1 MTATATEYA
10 IITCNHQTPH
20 PFVCHPSPSIAPSSL
35 GNIKPNRVSQSVK
48 SSVCDASQTMAT
60 RVGLLFEDDS
70 SSSSSGDDD
79 DVTPLGIASRRDRRR
94 SSGGRRRSSTKPTR
108 GVDDDLDLM
117 DADETERN
125 YYDDDDDAGDDDAT
139 TRALREH
146 EITMSTL
153 NATQKEA
160 AAGADVG
167 DAFGTYLQREEE
179 MDAAL
184 NVEAASDE
192 VEFVPDGYGRTPNPP
207 CANARMIAMRAVD
220 ARGATTASA
229 TGKPIGT
236 RAPRDARGTS
246 SGADAY
252 GARAGSRGAGHAPG
266 GVVGV
271 PSVVNGGEV
280 SVTVV
285 RTRTGFDSL
294 RGALEV
300 ALGQSTRAGEDGLKQ
315 AGSRGGTSDGAPPF
329 GIAEMCLRHLEAV
342 VGALEGM
349 VEDDGN
355 ASRDR
360 AAAEVS
366 AWALLS
372 ELFAEDKFG
381 AARGTA
387 ADTHRRR
394 AGVSAWLREQVA
406 RTPVDARD
414 LVGRRAALTHIS
426 SGRTVSA
433 TRAAAAHGDPRLA
446 TCVAQIGSGQNVA
459 FYAKQQLNR
468 WRTASVGKFV
478 GAESEEAFKLL
489 AGEVERDGDGMNW
502 YQNFGLHLW
511 LSAGPTT
518 PLKNVVKSYLET
530 VSKRR
535 AANPSPP
542 VASHATLEANQ
553 ATHLRD
559 VAFNILALAATTE
572 EGASPTAEE
581 TRVAFHPLTYSDD
594 VLNASLGWHMFTA
607 LNAIGVLAGE
617 GMDALADE
625 ITVAFVTQLCG
636 TPDAGERCVWAVFVS
651 QHLRDPVRRAKM
663 TGHVLRERYVEWK
676 DDEDKMAFF
685 RQACAVPQEMLDEAK
700 ALWTTYSTPRA

>member
-1 MTATATEYA
+1 
-10 IITCNHQTPH
+10 
-20 PFVCHPSPSIAPSSL
+20 
-35 GNIKPNRVSQSVK
+35 
-48 SSVCDASQTMAT
+48 MAT
-60 RVGLLFEDDS
+60 RVGLFEDGVS
-70 SSSSSGDDD
+70 SSSSSDDGDDGDDD
-79 DVTPLGIASRRDRRR
+79 TPLGIATRRERRGRGRR
-94 SSGGRRRSSTKPTR
+94 SSGGKGRGATKPATKP
-108 GVDDDLDLM
+108 GDDDDDDDDADLDLM

-125 YYDDDDDAGDDDAT
+125 FYYDDDDDDDDERNAAT
-139 TRALREH
+139 TRALRDH
-146 EITMSTL
+146 ENAMATL
-153 NATQKEA
+153 NDATRADGK
-160 AAGADVG
+160 GAG

-179 MDAAL
+179 TEDAEDKGETRGTEPL
-184 NVEAASDE
+184 
-192 VEFVPDGYGRTPNPP
+192 DGYGRRPNPP
-207 CANARMIAMRAVD
+207 CANAMMIARRAVD
-220 ARGATTASA
+220 ARGATTARA

-246 SGADAY
+246 SGTDAY

-266 GVVGV
+266 GIVGV
-271 PSVVNGGEV
+271 PNAVDGGKV
-280 SVTVV
+280 SVSVV
-285 RTRTGFDSL
+285 RTASRFDSL

-300 ALGQSTRAGEDGLKQ
+300 ALGQSTRAEDGGGLKQ

-349 VEDDGN
+349 AEGDGN
-355 ASRDR
+355 AFRDR

-381 AARGTA
+381 ASRGTA

-414 LVGRRAALTHIS
+414 LVGRRAALTHIA

-468 WRTASVGKFV
+468 WRSASVGKYV
-478 GAESEEAFKLL
+478 DAKSEEAFKLL
-489 AGEVERDGDGMNW
+489 AGEVERDEKDGDGMNW

-518 PLKNVVKSYLET
+518 PLKNVVKSYLEA

-542 VASHATLEANQ
+542 VASQATLEANQ

-625 ITVAFVTQLCG
+625 ITVAFVTQLSG
-636 TPDAGERCVWAVFVS
+636 TPDVGERCVWAVFVS

-663 TGHVLRERYVEWK
+663 TGHILRERYVEWS

-685 RQACAVPQEMLDEAK
+685 RQACAVSQEMLDDAK
-700 ALWTTYSTPRA
+700 ALWATYSTPRA

>member
-1 MTATATEYA
+1 
-10 IITCNHQTPH
+10 
-20 PFVCHPSPSIAPSSL
+20 
-35 GNIKPNRVSQSVK
+35 
-48 SSVCDASQTMAT
+48 MAT

-70 SSSSSGDDD
+70 SSSSDDGDDD
-79 DVTPLGIASRRDRRR
+79 DVTPLGIASRRDRR
-94 SSGGRRRSSTKPTR
+94 SSGGRRRNRSAKPKPTTFG
-108 GVDDDLDLM
+108 GVDEDLDLM

-125 YYDDDDDAGDDDAT
+125 YYDDDDEDDAENDAT

-146 EITMSTL
+146 EVIMATL
-153 NATQKEA
+153 NATKGEEEEKE
-160 AAGADVG
+160 
-167 DAFGTYLQREEE
+167 DAFGTYLQREEDV
-179 MDAAL
+179 DATS
-184 NVEAASDE
+184 NKASDKKGALE
-192 VEFVPDGYGRTPNPP
+192 VVPDGYGRTPNPP
-207 CANARMIAMRAVD
+207 CANARMIALRAVD

-266 GVVGV
+266 GVVGT
-271 PSVVNGGEV
+271 PSVVDGGEV

-285 RTRTGFDSL
+285 RTRAGFDSL

-300 ALGQSTRAGEDGLKQ
+300 ALGQSTRAGDGLKQ

-381 AARGTA
+381 ASRGTA

-414 LVGRRAALTHIS
+414 LVGRRAALTHIA

-468 WRTASVGKFV
+468 WRTASVGKYV
-478 GAESEEAFKLL
+478 DAESEAAFKLL
-489 AGEVERDGDGMNW
+489 AGEVERDEEKDGNGMNW

-663 TGHVLRERYVEWK
+663 TGHVLRERYVEWR
-676 DDEDKMAFF
+676 DDEDKIAFF

-700 ALWTTYSTPRA
+700 ALWATYSTPRA